1 MDALSIGARINRIFH
16 ERLPLKLA
24 ERKIDE
30 KNLRREI
37 KIVIQN
43 IRGVR
48 SGLFTPD
55 MAFER
60 IVKEQIQ
67 QMMNAPMVRVR
78 PGNPKMAGSKFK
90 KFLIYVL
97 RIYHENISML
107 KCHVRR
113 KKNKNVSEILRKIK
127 KVGF

>member
-67 QMMNAPMVRVR
+67 QMMNAPMVIADAVTAQLVGAVR
-78 PGNPKMAGSKFK
+78 ESTECMKSYPS
-90 KFLIYVL
+90 L
-97 RIYHENISML
+97 REEVDRIVRKLVKISIFTL
-107 KCHVRR
+107 KISLLECRY
-113 KKNKNVSEILRKIK
+113 
-127 KVGF
+127 

>member
-1 MDALSIGARINRIFH
+1 MYYIHVQYPSIFLHLRAKYNPKYGTVYILTYDILGQSVSVDKLSIGAKINKLFH
-16 ERLPLKLA
+16 ERLPLNLA

-55 MAFER
+55 MAFEVIYPTFSAFKSLLLINVAYVR
-60 IVKEQIQ
+60 FHGIMDPKVK
-67 QMMNAPMVRVR
+67 V
-78 PGNPKMAGSKFK
+78 
-90 KFLIYVL
+90 
-97 RIYHENISML
+97 
-107 KCHVRR
+107 
-113 KKNKNVSEILRKIK
+113 
-127 KVGF
+127 

>member
-67 QMMNAPMVRVR
+67 QMMNAPMVIADAVTAQLVGAVR
-78 PGNPKMAGSKFK
+78 ESTECMKSYPS
-90 KFLIYVL
+90 L
-97 RIYHENISML
+97 REEVDRIVRKLVKISIFTL
-107 KCHVRR
+107 KISLVECR
-113 KKNKNVSEILRKIK
+113 
-127 KVGF
+127 